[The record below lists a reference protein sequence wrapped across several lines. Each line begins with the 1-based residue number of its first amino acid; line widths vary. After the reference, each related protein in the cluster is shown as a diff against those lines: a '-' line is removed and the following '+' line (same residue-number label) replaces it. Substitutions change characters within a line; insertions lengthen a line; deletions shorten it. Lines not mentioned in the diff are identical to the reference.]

1 MAYNTTAIKKDV
13 DGKPIPQYYN
23 PIQDTYEALQ
33 GRNGASRVEL
43 YDADGNPIDLEALL
57 TAIVTALG
65 NVTVSNSALPTGA
78 ATATNQTTIRNIID
92 TIHTTLTQIK
102 NTDGIKKITDPLPEG
117 SNNIGKVTIAKSDM
131 EYYGK
136 SLSDRPA
143 ASSVPVGA
151 TFMIVGNLDV
161 IYQSDG
167 SQWVVIS

>member
-1 MAYNTTAIKKDV
+1 MAYNTIAIKKDV

-23 PIQDTYEALQ
+23 SVQDTYEALQ
-33 GRNGASRVEL
+33 GRNGASRVEI
-43 YDADGNPIDLEALL
+43 YDAAGNPIDLEALL

-78 ATATNQTTIRNIID
+78 ATATNQTTIRNLID
-92 TIHTTLTQIK
+92 TVHTTLTQIK
-102 NTDGIKKITDPLPEG
+102 NTEGIKKITDPLPEG

-143 ASSVPVGA
+143 ANAVPVGA
-151 TFMIVGNLDV
+151 IFMVVGDFDT
-161 IYQSDG
+161 IYQSNG
-167 SQWVVIS
+167 TEWVVVT